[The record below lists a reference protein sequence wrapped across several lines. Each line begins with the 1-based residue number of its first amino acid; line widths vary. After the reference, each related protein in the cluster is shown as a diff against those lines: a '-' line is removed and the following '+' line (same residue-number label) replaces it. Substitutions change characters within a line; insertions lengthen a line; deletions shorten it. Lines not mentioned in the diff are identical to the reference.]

1 MRALARHGPDILP
14 ATAALRESLQEI
26 GADGRFSGYASLFG
40 RRDMA
45 GDMVMPGAFASSL
58 KARGAAG
65 IRMLFQHDPAE
76 PIGVWEE
83 IAEDRRGLFVRGRL
97 TLDVARAREVHA
109 LLKAGGLD
117 GLSIGYRTLRGRKDR
132 RAGIRRLYEIDLW
145 EVSIVTFP
153 MLTEARIVSVKT
165 SEAGLSARFLDAARR
180 LTPARPK
187 AAGPKAVGP
196 KAARIAGGR
205 PAFS

>member
-1 MRALARHGPDILP
+1 MRARARHGPDILA
-14 ATAALRESLQEI
+14 ATATLRQSLEEI

-40 RRDMA
+40 RRDLA
-45 GDMVMPGAFASSL
+45 GDIVMPGAFATSL
-58 KARGAAG
+58 KTRGAAG

-97 TLDVARAREVHA
+97 TLDVVRAREVHA

-132 RAGIRRLYEIDLW
+132 RGGIRRLYEIDLW

-153 MLTEARIVSVKT
+153 MLTEARIASVKT
-165 SEAGLSARFLDAARR
+165 DEPGLSARLLSAARR

-187 AAGPKAVGP
+187 G
-196 KAARIAGGR
+196 ARIAGGK